1 MPIMHVAMR
10 RPAMIRLGPSL
21 MRLAKMTLAPF
32 AMSDAPCLP
41 RRKQRR
47 RHGVREMRAWRI
59 ATRTL
64 RLGLAGIA
72 AVLGSALGSHDSPA
86 QLNPEPMIFFV
97 AKGERDACG
106 PGCSEWIAAEG
117 MFDGPEVER
126 RFRDLLGTLKG
137 RNLPIVFNSLGGVIG
152 EALVLGRILRER
164 RMAASVGESYP
175 EGCTAR
181 IASDE
186 SCRLIMQAN
195 RELKA
200 QLRTTG
206 AVCYSACVYALLG
219 ASARHVPADARVGI
233 HASAPTAVSSRPDSL
248 TAEQLNNNRRRY
260 ILEMGA
266 NPGLQDA
273 AMKTPPPGVHVLSR
287 DELVRYA
294 VETRAR
300 YESDWMPYQEPKG
313 MMRSYMLKAVTEARG
328 ADGTE
333 YRTTNLRV
341 TCAQKRPET
350 SIEYQRE
357 AGPDEI
363 DVSTVIRIAAGNDVR
378 TLQRTTPTHGD
389 DRYQTLADR
398 QFVHKALAAGGIVV
412 TETFSPRKARPWSRE
427 IRLSAA
433 GLEQALRTPLGNC
446 GAT

>member
-41 RRKQRR
+41 RRNQRR

-137 RNLPIVFNSLGGVIG
+137 RNLPIVFDSLGGVIG

-175 EGCTAR
+175 EGCKAR
-181 IASDE
+181 IAAEE
-186 SCRLIMQAN
+186 SCRQIMQAN

-200 QLRTTG
+200 QLRTAG

-233 HASAPTAVSSRPDSL
+233 HASAPTAASARPGAP
-248 TAEQLNNNRRRY
+248 TAEQLHNNRKRY

-266 NPGLQDA
+266 NPDLQDA
-273 AMKTPPPGVHVLSR
+273 AVKTPPPGVYVLSR

-294 VETRAR
+294 VESAR
-300 YESDWMPYQEPKG
+300 YESDWMPYQEPRG
-313 MMRSYMLKAVTEARG
+313 AMRPYMLKAVTEARG
-328 ADGTE
+328 VDSTE
-333 YRTTNLRV
+333 FRTTKLRV
-341 TCAQKRPET
+341 SCAKSRPET
-350 SIEYQRE
+350 
-357 AGPDEI
+357 
-363 DVSTVIRIAAGNDVR
+363 
-378 TLQRTTPTHGD
+378 
-389 DRYQTLADR
+389 
-398 QFVHKALAAGGIVV
+398 
-412 TETFSPRKARPWSRE
+412 
-427 IRLSAA
+427 
-433 GLEQALRTPLGNC
+433 
-446 GAT
+446 

>member
-1 MPIMHVAMR
+1 MR
-10 RPAMIRLGPSL
+10 
-21 MRLAKMTLAPF
+21 T
-32 AMSDAPCLP
+32 
-41 RRKQRR
+41 
-47 RHGVREMRAWRI
+47 V
-59 ATRTL
+59 

-72 AVLGSALGSHDSPA
+72 AVLASTLGSHGAPE
-86 QLNPEPMIFFV
+86 QPIPEPMIFFI
-97 AKGERDACG
+97 AKGERDVCG

-126 RFRDLLGTLKG
+126 RFRDLLDTVKG
-137 RNLPIVFNSLGGVIG
+137 RNLPIVFNSLGGIIG
-152 EALVLGRILRER
+152 QALVLGRVLRER

-175 EGCTAR
+175 EGCKAR
-181 IASDE
+181 IAADE
-186 SCRLIMQAN
+186 SCRQIMQAN

-233 HASAPTAVSSRPDSL
+233 HAPAPTAALSRPGAP
-248 TAEQLNNNRRRY
+248 TAEQLHDARKRY

-273 AMKTPPPGVHVLSR
+273 AIKTPPPDVHVLSR
-287 DELVRYA
+287 DELIRYA
-294 VETRAR
+294 VETSAR
-300 YESDWMPYQEPKG
+300 YESDWMPYQEPRG
-313 MMRSYMLKAVTEARG
+313 AMRSYMLKAVTEPRG
-328 ADGTE
+328 VDGTE
-333 YRTTNLRV
+333 FRTANLRV
-341 TCAQKRPET
+341 TCAQGRPET

-357 AGPDEI
+357 AGPNEI

-412 TETFSPRKARPWSRE
+412 TETFSPRNDRPWSRE
-427 IRLSAA
+427 IRLSTA
-433 GLEQALRTPLGNC
+433 GLEQALRTPLKNC